1 MLPYNKKLVKNAQN
15 LRKNMTPQERKLWYN
30 FLKDFPVTVHRQHN
44 IGNYIVDFYI
54 AEMKTVIEI
63 DGLQHGDPELAEKD
77 AARDADLAALGIT
90 VLRYSNQDINRN
102 FTAVAEDILSHYHT
116 FSL

>member
-1 MLPYNKKLVKNAQN
+1 MAKA
-15 LRKNMTPQERKLWYN
+15 LRKNMTPWERKLWYE
-30 FLKDFPVTVHRQHN
+30 FLRNYPLRFQRQKA